1 MFLSKLPSLCS
12 VTPYHASSLARTIS
26 RRTLNSKALVHS
38 RFSRC
43 DISGAQTGT
52 GTAFSPS
59 PLAFLCQY
67 ISTIVAVWHH
77 LAGME
82 LLMSSSYMVPLR
94 CSCCCNSR
102 EHFLDLRE
110 FLRVIELLR
119 AVQEN
124 SLIYSKQKTML
135 HRQYPNWNLYSVL
148 GNSKGRSYVRVTQAA
163 AWDRSAALEVGI
175 KTLSAKTCTSPPTF
189 SNHT

>member
-1 MFLSKLPSLCS
+1 MFLSKFPSLCF
-12 VTPYHASSLARTIS
+12 VTPYHAPSLARTIS
-26 RRTLNSKALVHS
+26 RRTLTSKALVHS

-43 DISGAQTGT
+43 DICGAQTGT

-59 PLAFLCQY
+59 SLAFLCQY
-67 ISTIVAVWHH
+67 LSTIVAVRHH

-82 LLMSSSYMVPLR
+82 LLLSSSYMVPLR
-94 CSCCCNSR
+94 CSCCNSR

-110 FLRVIELLR
+110 FLRLIELLR

-124 SLIYSKQKTML
+124 SLIYSKQKTLL
-135 HRQYPNWNLYSVL
+135 HRQYPELKFIFCTGQLQGPKFCTCYSGRCL
-148 GNSKGRSYVRVTQAA
+148 GPKCRFGAVN
-163 AWDRSAALEVGI
+163 